1 MLRLRSEARLAPLT
15 TPLSMT
21 TVHTRMKLCTELIC
35 HAERSREDGTSSLRS
50 RSIPTSTLHR
60 SMILTS
66 RCADCTKLIQYDCQ
80 NASCAGVNLCG
91 PKSARLVVPFPVLLG
106 TRYSVLFSRAGHLY
120 AARVRRVARDA
131 FVQRFGNLLAV
142 SVAAQLLFVRRAAD
156 E

>member
-1 MLRLRSEARLAPLT
+1 MELAAGRGEVKIIDRFNA
-15 TPLSMT
+15 LSGY
-21 TVHTRMKLCTELIC
+21 K
-35 HAERSREDGTSSLRS
+35 
-50 RSIPTSTLHR
+50 
-60 SMILTS
+60 
-66 RCADCTKLIQYDCQ
+66 
-80 NASCAGVNLCG
+80 AGANLCE

-106 TRYSVLFSRAGHLY
+106 TRYSVLFGRAGHLY